1 VESGVLLSPN
11 DIVPPRWLDGLT
23 TLVVAAL
30 NAAGEPD
37 DPVPLLLP
45 PQAARVSVATA
56 PDAASHMI
64 PRLFKMN
71 GLPSYFLEGP
81 AFANGHL
88 RYASVTRSRGSTRYD
103 ATVAGKQAINSGL
116 AERPRRAGPGLA
128 AESQLM
134 RVRFTTDDLLLTRFG
149 EAPAPLAEVSAGLL
163 EMRRPSAAARPG
175 RWVIRAK
182 RAFPATARPLLDL
195 MPTSLPSPTF
205 VDPVVPG
212 LDEGLEIVR
221 ATPRSVL
228 RAEVPASWRGAGR
241 PPSWLRALVD
251 GDREA
256 MDTVVRALRDFYLA
270 CVAPYW
276 SRIVA
281 TFHADVAER
290 IPVLATGGLAGVLG
304 TLHDDLAWRDNTLVR
319 SWQPGECS
327 LGGRGL
333 QLLPSAL
340 WTGPPLMSGH
350 LRESGGNALIYAAR
364 SAVPASVTGQSCDL
378 AGLMG
383 HTRAAVLE
391 ALRTPRSTAE
401 LAAWAG
407 TSAPSASEHAAAL
420 RASGLVQTVR
430 RGRGVNHSLTPLGR
444 SLLNGNLNA
453 H

>member
-1 VESGVLLSPN
+1 
-11 DIVPPRWLDGLT
+11 
-23 TLVVAAL
+23 
-30 NAAGEPD
+30 
-37 DPVPLLLP
+37 
-45 PQAARVSVATA
+45 
-56 PDAASHMI
+56 
-64 PRLFKMN
+64 
-71 GLPSYFLEGP
+71 
-81 AFANGHL
+81 
-88 RYASVTRSRGSTRYD
+88 
-103 ATVAGKQAINSGL
+103 
-116 AERPRRAGPGLA
+116 
-128 AESQLM
+128 M
-134 RVRFTTDDLLLTRFG
+134 RVRFTTDDLLLTHFG
-149 EAPAPLAEVSAGLL
+149 EAPSPLAEVSAGLL
-163 EMRRPSAAARPG
+163 ELRRPRAGTVPG
-175 RWVIRAK
+175 RWVIRAR
-182 RAFPATARPLLDL
+182 RAFPVTARPLLDL
-195 MPTSLPSPTF
+195 IPATVPSPTF

-228 RAEVPASWRGAGR
+228 RTQVPASWRGGR

-256 MDTVVRALRDFYLA
+256 METVVRALRDFYLA

-281 TFHADVAER
+281 TFHADMAER
-290 IPVLATGGLAGVLG
+290 IPVLATSGLAGVLS

-319 SWQPGECS
+319 SWRPGECS
-327 LGGRGL
+327 FGGRGL

-340 WTGPPLMSGH
+340 WTGPPLFSGH
-350 LRESGGNALIYAAR
+350 SQESGGNALIYAAR
-364 SAVPASVTGQSCDL
+364 PAIPIHGASRSCDL

-401 LAAWAG
+401 LAACAG
-407 TSAPSASEHAAAL
+407 TSAPSASEHAATL
-420 RASGLVQTVR
+420 RASGLVHTVR